1 MSMNRLIADKDNV
14 VRQRSAVHREPGIPS
29 EPLIQHLAPLFIVH
43 GAFWWFLALL
53 AVTGLRLQT
62 GS

>member
-43 GAFWWFLALL
+43 GAFRFWWFLALL
-53 AVTGLRLQT
+53 AVTGLR
-62 GS
+62 